1 MRYEEVHA
9 IAGAEYGLEKKETQ
23 LGLIDKIG
31 ELDDAIESASAMAEI
46 DNYKVVRYFKELD
59 PFEIF
64 ISELLDN
71 LDIEFNFGTKSKI
84 LNLMSNQYRF
94 INEEKDVDMVSFCFE
109 CEYFN
114 TK

>member
-1 MRYEEVHA
+1 MT
-9 IAGAEYGLEKKETQ
+9 KTFSK
-23 LGLIDKIG
+23 LGLISSRFGPIV
-31 ELDDAIESASAMAEI
+31 AIDSASAMANI

-71 LDIEFNFGTKSKI
+71 LDIEFNFGTKSKKI
-84 LNLMSNQYRF
+84 LNLMNNQYRF
-94 INEEKDVDMVSFCFE
+94 INEEKDVDMISFCFD
-109 CEYFN
+109 CEYFD

>member
-1 MRYEEVHA
+1 MVW
-9 IAGAEYGLEKKETQ
+9 KKALQ
-23 LGLIDKIG
+23 LGLVDKIG

-71 LDIEFNFGTKSKI
+71 LDIEFNLALSQKNIKF
-84 LNLMSNQYRF
+84 
-94 INEEKDVDMVSFCFE
+94 NE
-109 CEYFN
+109 
-114 TK
+114 

>member
-1 MRYEEVHA
+1 
-9 IAGAEYGLEKKETQ
+9 
-23 LGLIDKIG
+23 
-31 ELDDAIESASAMAEI
+31 MAEI

-64 ISELLDN
+64 INELLDN
-71 LDIEFNFGTKSKI
+71 LDIKFQFGSRSKQVLSL
-84 LNLMSNQYRF
+84 LNNEYKF
-94 INEEKDVDMVSFCFE
+94 INKEKDIDIVSFCFE